1 MYSDRNKDNIE
12 EKILSLKLDKL
23 YNKMGWSYER
33 TKRKS
38 KMQLNGADVIF
49 EKENKKNICR

>member
-1 MYSDRNKDNIE
+1 MYSDRRKDNIE

-23 YNKMGWSYER
+23 YDKMGWNYER
-33 TKRKS
+33 TKRS
-38 KMQLNGADVIF
+38 SEMQLNGVDVIF